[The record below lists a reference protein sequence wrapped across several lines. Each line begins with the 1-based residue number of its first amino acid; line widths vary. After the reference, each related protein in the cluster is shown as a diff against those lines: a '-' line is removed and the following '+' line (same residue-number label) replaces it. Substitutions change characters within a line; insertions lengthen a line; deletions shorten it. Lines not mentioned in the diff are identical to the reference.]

1 MNLSQAKLSNSS
13 EYIHKAHD
21 TNTKTDS
28 TLAMESANTTTNNQ
42 NVDSIISDLEMI
54 NILID
59 NNSSIFNIDPQFDNF
74 THDYNSLKDDLII

>member
-13 EYIHKAHD
+13 ECIYKAHD
-21 TNTKTDS
+21 ANTKTDTS
-28 TLAMESANTTTNNQ
+28 LAIDSANPTTNNQ
-42 NVDSIISDLEMI
+42 NLDSIISDLEMI